1 MSPRP
6 RGDGEAGR
14 ENPVSGLFVTELPP
28 ADTRRRNEQTAL
40 LVWGGFDYEHLR

>member
-28 ADTRRRNEQTAL
+28 ADTLEAERANCFARVRL
-40 LVWGGFDYEHLR
+40 DYEHLE

>member
-14 ENPVSGLFVTELPP
+14 EKFPAGNLFVTELPP
-28 ADTRRRNEQTAL
+28 ADTTRFVNFFSVFVFW
-40 LVWGGFDYEHLR
+40 LV